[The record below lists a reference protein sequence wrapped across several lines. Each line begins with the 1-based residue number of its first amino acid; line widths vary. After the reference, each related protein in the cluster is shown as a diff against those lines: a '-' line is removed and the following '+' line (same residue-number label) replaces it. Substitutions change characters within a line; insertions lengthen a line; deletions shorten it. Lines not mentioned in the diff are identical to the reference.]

1 MDLGRRSDA
10 GFETLDVPLSSVVR
24 VTGRVSCVVL
34 DRTVTDDVAERGLE
48 DGAAAVAIESLDPIE
63 TIESWDPIETILRHR
78 LVSAATAV
86 LVVVTV
92 VLGDNGPW
100 IVAVPA
106 LAALGG
112 AWVDRRIRFSFAEGF
127 IGYCG
132 DLGSPRGVDEDDR
145 HSSWGQS
152 APATR

>member
-24 VTGRVSCVVL
+24 VTGSVSCVALV
-34 DRTVTDDVAERGLE
+34 RTVTDDVAERGLE
-48 DGAAAVAIESLDPIE
+48 DAATAAAIESLDPIE
-63 TIESWDPIETILRHR
+63 TILRHR
-78 LVSAATAV
+78 WVSAATAF
-86 LVVVTV
+86 VVVVAV
-92 VLGDNGPW
+92 VLGDDGPW

-112 AWVDRRIRFSFAEGF
+112 AWVDRRIQFSFAEGL
-127 IGYCG
+127 IGYRG
-132 DLGSPRGVDEDDR
+132 DLGSPRGVDEDDPP
-145 HSSWGQS
+145 SSWGRS